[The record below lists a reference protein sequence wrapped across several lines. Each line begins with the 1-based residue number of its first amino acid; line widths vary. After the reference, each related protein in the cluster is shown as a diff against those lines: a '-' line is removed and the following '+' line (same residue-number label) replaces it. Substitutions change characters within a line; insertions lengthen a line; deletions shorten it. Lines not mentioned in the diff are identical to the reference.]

1 MSNVRHTGKPDGT
14 NAIRD
19 GEPFGDTFQR
29 STTHAP
35 TLKGSDT
42 KPRGKEAVNGVF
54 SQEEGA
60 TFTVNKPAVDFPS
73 KPAPL
78 RESKVLKST
87 SGHGM
92 SPPDTIGPVAT
103 GATGSKTYPLKPS
116 YEKRG
121 RRT

>member
-14 NAIRD
+14 NAIHD

-42 KPRGKEAVNGVF
+42 KPSHKIGVNGVV
-54 SQEEGA
+54 SQATGA
-60 TFTVNKPAVDFPS
+60 TFTVNRPAVDFPS
-73 KPAPL
+73 RPAPE
-78 RESKVLKST
+78 RESKVIKST

-92 SPPDTIGPVAT
+92 SPPDTVGSVAT

-116 YEKRG
+116 YNKRG
-121 RRT
+121 RA